1 MKPKFWLLTCF
12 TVLASLFAFAG
23 DAPPGTGEESTKK
36 ADIVGGV
43 YHSETKKPLNSV
55 TVTVYSNSSRK
66 EKVIYTDLN
75 GNYSFE
81 DLKAG
86 TYKFVFEK
94 DGYKKV
100 TKEKVVVRQDEAV
113 QLNIEMAEH
122 SSFDFMPGPF
132 HFSEFD

>member
-1 MKPKFWLLTCF
+1 MKPKLLLLTCF
-12 TVLASLFAFAG
+12 TVLASMFAFAG
-23 DAPPGTGEESTKK
+23 ETPPGTGEESTKK

-43 YHSETKKPLNSV
+43 YNSETKRPLNSV
-55 TVTVYSNSSRK
+55 SVTVYSASKK

-94 DGYKKV
+94 DGFKKV

-113 QLNIEMAEH
+113 QLNIEMSEH